1 MIDREVE
8 TANQIKRF
16 ILDGRLGGKPQ
27 NAEQLIDR
35 LSVLLCHNDSSQVL
49 ASGVLFEDEHGE
61 YHRISSQAVICSVP
75 PGNVDA
81 LLGDLPFFDPAEYS
95 ESGLPTGKGL
105 VIKRVISEDD
115 LDVRG
120 IKTADKL
127 LKRANL
133 LLRKYDAQDD
143 VGDILFEN
151 VPGDYFTVTVEAVL
165 STPDPEWV
173 EEMKELDEES

>member
-1 MIDREVE
+1 MTERNVE
-8 TANQIKRF
+8 AENQIKRF

-27 NAEQLIDR
+27 NAEQLFDR

-49 ASGVLFEDEHGE
+49 VTGVLFEDQHGE
-61 YHRISSQAVICSVP
+61 YHRISSQAVTCNVP

-95 ESGLPTGKGL
+95 ESGLPTGEGI
-105 VIKRVISEDD
+105 VIKRVIFEDD

-120 IKTADKL
+120 IKTADRL

-133 LLRKYDAQDD
+133 LLRRYDAQDD

-151 VPGDYFTVTVEAVL
+151 FPGDYFTVTVEAVM

-173 EEMKELDEES
+173 EEMKELAEES